1 MRDVR
6 AQLLW
11 THNFYTCSIVQYPI
25 IKFEGVLHMYGQF
38 AWLRW
43 GYARSLVGKWSDLT
57 DTMMVGLGEEE
68 FVDGWGV
75 RSQNNS
81 NDTWVFEIR

>member
-1 MRDVR
+1 M
-6 AQLLW
+6 
-11 THNFYTCSIVQYPI
+11 QYPVVE
-25 IKFEGVLHMYGQF
+25 FACVLHMYGQF

-43 GYARSLVGKWSDLT
+43 SFARQLVGKWSDFT
-57 DTMMVGLGEEE
+57 DAMVVGFGEEE